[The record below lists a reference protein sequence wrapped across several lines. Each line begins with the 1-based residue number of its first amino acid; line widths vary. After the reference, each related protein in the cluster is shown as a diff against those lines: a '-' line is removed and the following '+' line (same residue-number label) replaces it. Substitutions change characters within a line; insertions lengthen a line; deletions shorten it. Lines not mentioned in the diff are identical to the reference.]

1 MIDDDEVSTTT
12 HNALTER
19 LGLVYVNSFDIRK
32 ACRIVCGM
40 VSLCGAIFCLHPQAS
55 MTTTLLGNAA
65 ALVFLYVLLG
75 APTHRHLTLESQQRL
90 LRWLQ
95 EEDDKSNDRSDI

>member
-1 MIDDDEVSTTT
+1 MIDDEASTTT

-19 LGLVYVNSFDIRK
+19 LGLVYVNSFNIRK

-75 APTHRHLTLESQQRL
+75 APTHRHLTFESQQRL

-95 EEDDKSNDRSDI
+95 EDDKSNDRSDI